1 MDEPTNEVKRI
12 LIEQRLA
19 QWRNTLYAAMVDA
32 KVAARFAD
40 AKLPQA
46 EQLIEQAQQ
55 QVKQCEIA
63 IEVLQAELDA
73 LKGVQNA

>member
-1 MDEPTNEVKRI
+1 MDTSEPSAEIKRI
-12 LIEQRLA
+12 LLEQKLE

-32 KVAARFAD
+32 KVASKFAD

-46 EQLIEQAQQ
+46 EQMIEQAKQ

-63 IEVLQAELDA
+63 IEVLQVELDA
-73 LKGVQNA
+73 LKD

>member
-19 QWRNTLYAAMVDA
+19 QWHNTLFAAMVDA
-32 KVAARFAD
+32 KVASKFAD

-46 EQLIEQAQQ
+46 EQMIETARQ

-73 LKGVQNA
+73 MKS